1 MSKVQEILESPK
13 YQNQVFK
20 EGTQVTMDS
29 KLFVELLQLH
39 STTAGSVASIHKL
52 LSFLQ
57 HRLNSLAEP
66 LTEEFAKAVDQG
78 LTETKKTEDGSV
90 TEPIQQ

>member
-39 STTAGSVASIHKL
+39 STTAGLVASMHKS

-57 HRLNSLAEP
+57 HRLNSLSDPLAE
-66 LTEEFAKAVDQG
+66 EYIKAVDQG
-78 LTETKKTEDGSV
+78 LTETKKTEDGSI
-90 TEPIQQ
+90 TEPVQQ